1 MLPLFLIY
9 QRIGLYDT
17 HVGLIWVYQL
27 ITLPLLI
34 WVLRGYFEDISVE
47 VEQAAQ
53 LDGYGRRQIFWRI
66 LLPLIRPGLVSS
78 ALLTFIF
85 AWNTFTFPLMLTAF
99 NVKPV
104 TVMSLSYLA
113 SDTVHYGQ
121 MAVAAAVTALPE
133 VILAL
138 LIQKHLV
145 RGLSFGAVKG

>member
-1 MLPLFLIY
+1 M
-9 QRIGLYDT
+9 
-17 HVGLIWVYQL
+17 
-27 ITLPLLI
+27 
-34 WVLRGYFEDISVE
+34 LRGYFEDISVE

-53 LDGYGRRQIFWRI
+53 LDGYKWYQIFWSI

-85 AWNTFTFPLMLTAF
+85 AWNTFTFPLILSGF
-99 NVKPV
+99 KVQPV
-104 TVMSLSYLA
+104 TVAALRYLA
-113 SDTVHYGQ
+113 SDTVQYGQ